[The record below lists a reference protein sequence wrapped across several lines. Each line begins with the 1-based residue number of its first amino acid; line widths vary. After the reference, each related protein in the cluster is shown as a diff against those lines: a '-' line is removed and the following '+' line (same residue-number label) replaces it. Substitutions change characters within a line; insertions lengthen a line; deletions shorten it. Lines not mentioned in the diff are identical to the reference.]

1 MENATQKTGLAREYK
16 AMSIQD
22 VAVTV
27 GVQVVTLYVIIF
39 IVAEVDI
46 AMDLPESSPYLTSI
60 TKIQT
65 SFNSAIGMIGLC
77 FFILPCVYVL
87 QLLNLL

>member
-1 MENATQKTGLAREYK
+1 MENATKTGLTREYK

-27 GVQVVTLYVIIF
+27 GVQVVTLYVIVF
-39 IVAEVDI
+39 IVAEVDVQ
-46 AMDLPESSPYLTSI
+46 MNLPTGSPYADTI